1 MLGLACSG
9 PEGECKPPS
18 YSIDP
23 RSGWMYA
30 GFVWVY
36 CFLVFVFQDI
46 AKQVTYSILQWK
58 DAAEE
63 EKKATLRM
71 QRENRLKEDEV
82 RPRRD
87 PASSWERAKLR
98 KKERSKSRHMSA
110 TSSRSAYSSLSD
122 AAHGTEH
129 VFTNLTASG
138 NVLDADNVPHAEK
151 LKRRR
156 QFAWLRRG
164 KKGGDSGRWS
174 GFKFAGQGSKQWLA
188 TKDDVKMDS
197 PEEESYVATEPAHS
211 PSQGSIASRSWS
223 RSSSA
228 ACLRASALNEAFSAP
243 N

>member
-63 EKKATLRM
+63 EKKATLRCSV
-71 QRENRLKEDEV
+71 ENRLKEDEV

-110 TSSRSAYSSLSD
+110 TSSRSAYSSLGD

-138 NVLDADNVPHAEK
+138 DVLDADNVPLSEDGEASTTQVLSTSSLSMASVPEGAAITSSYVVFN
-151 LKRRR
+151 R
-156 QFAWLRRG
+156 LRR
-164 KKGGDSGRWS
+164 S
-174 GFKFAGQGSKQWLA
+174 
-188 TKDDVKMDS
+188 
-197 PEEESYVATEPAHS
+197 
-211 PSQGSIASRSWS
+211 SRSTKKNNCICGEG
-223 RSSSA
+223 R
-228 ACLRASALNEAFSAP
+228 EG
-243 N
+243 